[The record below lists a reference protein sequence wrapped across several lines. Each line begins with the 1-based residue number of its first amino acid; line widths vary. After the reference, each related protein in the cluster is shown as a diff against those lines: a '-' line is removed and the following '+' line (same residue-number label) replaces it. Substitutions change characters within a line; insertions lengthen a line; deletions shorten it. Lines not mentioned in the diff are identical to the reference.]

1 MNSRCIALGI
11 DPVAMVLAVTVFACE
26 DCERAVVNEA
36 TVKVAS
42 MIDIK

>member
-26 DCERAVVNEA
+26 GSDSAEVNET
-36 TVKVAS
+36 TVMVAS